1 MNPEIV
7 LGPPGTGKTTT
18 LLNIL
23 DEELAAG
30 TSPERIA
37 YVSFTRKAADEAV
50 TRACAR
56 FNFVRSQFPHF
67 RTIHSL
73 CFRQLGLKSGDI
85 LAGNA
90 FKKFAD
96 WCGIRVTGRAW
107 SDDGLL
113 SGFESGDR
121 ILFMENLARIREIPL
136 RQQYDEDDDDQRW
149 SEVDRV
155 ARALVKYK
163 KHHGL
168 LDYTDMLSEFVK
180 SGIRVTL
187 DVLLVDEAQDL
198 SSLQW
203 RVVERLAAGA
213 RRVVVAGDDDQAI
226 YRWAGAD
233 VEHLIDL
240 PGKVRVLGQSW
251 RCPPFVQLLSGEII
265 NRVAHRR
272 PKKWSARQDSKGGGL
287 TRVASFADA
296 DVTDEWRDGVAT
308 PPVLVLARN
317 AYILREQV
325 EPMLRGQGMVYEIGG
340 RPSLNMDALAAA
352 ESWERLRKDKRIT
365 VLEAR
370 AMYQFLSGSS
380 SIKRGFKN
388 LTNFGD
394 DPEITVTMRDLINN
408 GGLRVNPEKTWFDA
422 LDKLPSDD
430 MSYMLAA
437 RRRGE
442 KLRAQPRIRLSTI
455 HSAKGGEADHV
466 VLMTEIA
473 QRTFKEMDMHPEDEM
488 RVWYVGVTRVREKL
502 TVVNSQTA
510 RECPWI

>member
-1 MNPEIV
+1 MNPEII
-7 LGPPGTGKTTT
+7 LGPPGSGKTTT

-23 DEELAAG
+23 DEELSAG
-30 TSPERIA
+30 TSPEVIA

-50 TRACAR
+50 TRACQR
-56 FNFVRSQFPHF
+56 FNFTRSQFPHF

-73 CFRQLGLKSGDI
+73 CFRQLGLKSSDI
-85 LAGNA
+85 LANNA
-90 FKKFAD
+90 FRKFAD

-113 SGFESGDR
+113 TGFESGDR

-136 RQQYDEDDDDQRW
+136 RQQFDEDDDGQTW

-155 ARALVKYK
+155 ARSLVKYK

-168 LDYTDMLSEFVK
+168 LDYTDMLSEFVA
-180 SGIRVTL
+180 SDIRVQL

-203 RVVERLAAGA
+203 RVVERLARDA

-233 VEHLIDL
+233 VEHFIDL
-240 PGKVRVLGQSW
+240 PGESRVLGQSW
-251 RCPPFVQLLSGEII
+251 RCPPFIQMLSGEII
-265 NRVAHRR
+265 NRVQHRR
-272 PKKWSARQDSKGGGL
+272 PKVWAPRKDAKSGGL
-287 TRVASFADA
+287 TRVAMFDDA
-296 DVTDEWRDGVAT
+296 DVADEWREGVAT

-317 AYILREQV
+317 AYVLREQV
-325 EPMLRGQGMVYEIGG
+325 EPVLRAQGMVYEIGG
-340 RPSLNMDALAAA
+340 RTSLNLGALAAA
-352 ESWERLRKDKRIT
+352 ESWERLRRGT
-365 VLEAR
+365 PVTLGEAR
-370 AMYQFLSGSS
+370 EMYQYLSGLT

-388 LTNFGD
+388 LPTFGD
-394 DPEITVTMRDLINN
+394 DPDAPVSMRDLIDH
-408 GGLRVNPEKTWFDA
+408 GGLRVDPEKKWFNA
-422 LDKLPSDD
+422 LDKLPSED

-442 KLRAQPRIRLSTI
+442 RLRATPRVKLSTI

-466 VLMTEIA
+466 VLMTEMA
-473 QRTFKEMDMHPEDEM
+473 RRTHKEMEANPEDEM
-488 RVWYVGVTRVREKL
+488 RVWYVATTRTREKL
-502 TVVNSQTA
+502 TLVNSQTA
-510 RECPWI
+510 QECPWV